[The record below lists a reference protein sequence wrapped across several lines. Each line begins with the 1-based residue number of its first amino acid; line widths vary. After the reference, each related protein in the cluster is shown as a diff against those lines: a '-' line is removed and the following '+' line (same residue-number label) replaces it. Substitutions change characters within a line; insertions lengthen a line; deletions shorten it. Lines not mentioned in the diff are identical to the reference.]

1 MMVRWRA
8 WLPVAVVLAAAVAL
22 WFLAPNVGRVATSG
36 WTYLGWGL
44 AFSLMLV
51 ASSSYRSRRD
61 PSVLFV
67 AAGAAAFGIEW
78 LLYTLA
84 AANGGGR
91 DWLVA
96 LGVYGLLLG
105 PLALAACLVGTVP
118 WRDRRGRP
126 PLRVRTVAAGVFA
139 PLAIVSAVVAVTAS
153 RPATTQLRVIA
164 ALTAAAA
171 LIAAARSI
179 ARGGWHAWLG
189 GGALALVVS
198 AVGVLLLSMDNGGRP
213 AIEGATAWLTHMPS
227 VGLVAILVGLLDVQR
242 ADTSRMRRATD
253 RATAVME
260 GRAEIA
266 SIVAH
271 DVRGPA
277 GTIRSVAGSLRT
289 SYDRLGDSQRL
300 EFVGM
305 IEQES
310 LRLLRVA
317 DQMSLGLKADAGTLQ
332 FSMVQRDVEGPVL
345 QGLHDAETGQR
356 EVRIDAD
363 HDVRAPIDP
372 RWIAEATRQAVE
384 NALKFS
390 PDETPITVRVHTEGK
405 EAVIEVEDEGPG
417 VPPEVRD
424 VVFQKFARWRPAGYE
439 DVAGS
444 GLGLF
449 VIRAIAQAHGGD
461 ASITSRGNTG
471 TILRMSLPIEPR
483 P

>member
-1 MMVRWRA
+1 
-8 WLPVAVVLAAAVAL
+8 VAL
-22 WFLAPNVGRVATSG
+22 WFLSPDVGRMATSG
-36 WTYLGWGL
+36 WTYLGWGV
-44 AFSLMLV
+44 AFALTLV

-67 AAGAAAFGIEW
+67 AAGGAAFGIEW

-84 AANGGGR
+84 AANGDGR

-126 PLRVRTVAAGVFA
+126 PLRVGTVVAGVFA
-139 PLAIVSAVVAVTAS
+139 PLAVVSVVVAVAAS

-164 ALTAAAA
+164 ALTATAA

-189 GGALALVVS
+189 GGALALVV
-198 AVGVLLLSMDNGGRP
+198 AAAGVVVLSMESVGRT
-213 AIEGATAWLTHMPS
+213 AVDGATTWLTHMPS
-227 VGLVAILVGLLDVQR
+227 VALVAILVGVLDVQR
-242 ADTSRMRRATD
+242 ADTSRMRRASD

-289 SYDRLGDSQRL
+289 SYDRLEDSQRL

-332 FSMVQRDVEGPVL
+332 FSMVVRDVEGPVL

-363 HDVRAPIDP
+363 HDVRASIDP

-390 PDETPITVRVHTEGK
+390 PDETPIAVRVLAEGN

-424 VVFQKFARWRPAGYE
+424 VVFQKFARWRPQGYE

-449 VIRAIAQAHGGD
+449 VVRAIAQAHGGD

-471 TILRMSLPIEPR
+471 SILRMSLPIEQST
-483 P
+483 

>member
-1 MMVRWRA
+1 
-8 WLPVAVVLAAAVAL
+8 VAMAL
-22 WFLAPNVGRVATSG
+22 WFLSPDVGRAGTSE

-44 AFSLMLV
+44 GSAVGLV
-51 ASSSYRSRRD
+51 AGSSYRSRRD

-67 AAGAAAFGIEW
+67 AAGAAAFTVEW
-78 LLYTLA
+78 LVYTLA
-84 AANGGGR
+84 ANRGGWDG
-91 DWLVA
+91 LVA
-96 LGVYGLLLG
+96 LGVYGVLLG
-105 PLALAACLVGTVP
+105 PLALAACLLGTVP

-126 PLRVRTVAAGVFA
+126 PLRVRTVTAGVIA
-139 PLAIVSAVVAVTAS
+139 PLFIASAIVAVTAS
-153 RPATTQLRVIA
+153 QPATAQLRVIA
-164 ALTAAAA
+164 VLTAVTA
-171 LIAAARSI
+171 LVAAARSI

-189 GGALALVVS
+189 GGALALVVW
-198 AVGVLLLSMDNGGRP
+198 AVGLLLLSMQNLGRST
-213 AIEGATAWLTHMPS
+213 ADGATTWLTYMPS
-227 VGLVAILVGLLDVQR
+227 VALVAILLGVLDAQR
-242 ADTSRMRRATD
+242 ADTSRMRRTTD

-289 SYDRLGDSQRL
+289 SYDRLGDPQRL

-332 FSMVQRDVEGPVL
+332 FSMVVRDVEGPVL
-345 QGLHDAETGQR
+345 QGLHDADTGQR

-363 HDVRAPIDP
+363 HDVRASIDP

-390 PDETPITVRVHTEGK
+390 PDETPIALRLHAEGN

-449 VIRAIAQAHGGD
+449 VIRAIAQAHGGE
-461 ASITSRGNTG
+461 ASITSRGDTG
-471 TILRMSLPIEPR
+471 TILRMSLPMER
-483 P
+483 RV

>member
-1 MMVRWRA
+1 MVRWRA
-8 WLPVAVVLAAAVAL
+8 WIPAGVVAAGSIAL
-22 WFLAPNVGRVATSG
+22 WFLAPDVGRLAISG

-44 AFSLMLV
+44 AGALTLV
-51 ASSSYRSRRD
+51 AASGYRSRRD

-67 AAGAAAFGIEW
+67 AVGAGAFAIEW
-78 LLYTLA
+78 ALYSVA
-84 AANGGGR
+84 AANGAGR
-91 DWLVA
+91 DWLAA

-126 PLRVRTVAAGVFA
+126 PLRVWTVAAGVFA
-139 PLAIVSAVVAVTAS
+139 PLAVVSAV
-153 RPATTQLRVIA
+153 IA
-164 ALTAAAA
+164 ATGSQPGTAQIRLIATLTAVAG
-171 LIAAARSI
+171 LTAAARSI

-189 GGALALVVS
+189 GGGLALVVS
-198 AVGVLLLSMDNGGRP
+198 ATGLLIVTIDDAS
-213 AIEGATAWLTHMPS
+213 ASTFAGATAWITQLPS
-227 VGLVAILVGLLDVQR
+227 VALVAILAGVLAAQR

-289 SYDRLGDSQRL
+289 SYDRLGDPQRL

-332 FSMVQRDVEGPVL
+332 FSMVVRDVEGPVL

-363 HDVRAPIDP
+363 HDVRASIDP

-390 PDETPITVRVHTEGK
+390 PDDTPVAVRVHAED
-405 EAVIEVEDEGPG
+405 ERAVIEVEDEGPG
-417 VPPEVRD
+417 VPPEVRE
-424 VVFQKFARWRPAGYE
+424 VVFEKFARWRPPGYE
-439 DVAGS
+439 DVGGS

-449 VIRAIAQAHGGD
+449 VIRAITHAHGGD

-471 TILRMSLPIEPR
+471 TILRMTLPMESR
-483 P
+483 E